1 MRTDFLRKSVYPD
14 AQRGCRAKVACVNHA
29 YVFVCRRD
37 QHGGVVTRKIVF
49 LAHVVLGLALAANP
63 SFAQMPPPDHN
74 AATSAPLFVEDLPVG
89 TISVRM
95 TRPSM
100 TDPIAGASVVGA
112 WTTKDGKQ
120 KTATVKTGD
129 DGRAIFTG
137 IPVGST
143 FGAKATVEGENL
155 TTAQFAVPDQG
166 GTRLLVMVGAQ
177 AAEAM
182 NEMTGGA
189 PAENP
194 AQPKPLGVRSGKVE
208 PRDGMKAGTLE
219 ISILTAEGKSIPGI
233 GVDLGRVQHA
243 GAGVD
248 FVHAVSDDS
257 GIAHFA
263 DLKSGEGA
271 YAAVVERDGMRVGT
285 PAFTLDD
292 KRGVAGE
299 IRLPG
304 RTSELSALHISSAS
318 RMMVELREDAI
329 GVLQNLLVENTSD
342 KVFDPGPRG
351 LFIPLPEGFAGA
363 EKLPGGVDLEI
374 KEGVG
379 AFLHALLPPS
389 QSPGAAAQVRLG
401 YMITTRETAEYDIV
415 QPMPLGLE
423 GGLVLIPGEF
433 SIGLSAPGLRA
444 RPPERDDNG
453 NELRMFELDAVAP
466 GQALRLS
473 VLGLPTRQQTG
484 KWLAGV
490 LAGLLVA
497 AGLVAARR
505 PRKTAALGGKAG

>member
-1 MRTDFLRKSVYPD
+1 VIRKTLLLAPAVV
-14 AQRGCRAKVACVNHA
+14 G
-29 YVFVCRRD
+29 VF
-37 QHGGVVTRKIVF
+37 
-49 LAHVVLGLALAANP
+49 LALAADP

-89 TISVRM
+89 TISVRI
-95 TRPSM
+95 THPSM
-100 TDPIAGASVVGA
+100 TDPIAGASVVGS

-120 KTATVKTGD
+120 KTATVQSGD
-129 DGRAIFTG
+129 DGRAIFSD

-143 FGAKATVEGENL
+143 FGARATLEEEDL
-155 TTAQFAVPDQG
+155 ATAQFAVPDQG
-166 GTRLLVMVGAQ
+166 GTRLLIMVGTR

-189 PAENP
+189 AAAATGP
-194 AQPKPLGVRSGKVE
+194 PKPLGVRAGKVE
-208 PRDGMKAGTLE
+208 ARDGMKVGTLE
-219 ISILTAEGKSIPGI
+219 LAVLTAEGKPMPGI

-243 GAGVD
+243 GGGVD
-248 FVHAVSDDS
+248 FVHAVSDAS

-263 DLKSGEGA
+263 DLKAGEGA
-271 YAAVVERDGMRVGT
+271 YAAVVESDGMRVGT
-285 PAFTLDD
+285 PAFTVDD
-292 KRGVAGE
+292 KRGAAGE

-304 RTSELSALHISSAS
+304 RTSDLSALHISSAS

-379 AFLHALLPPS
+379 VFLHTLLPPA

-401 YMITTRETAEYDIV
+401 YVLTTHETPEYDIV
-415 QPMPLGLE
+415 QPMPIGLQ
-423 GGLVLIPGEF
+423 GGLVLVPGELT
-433 SIGLSAPGLRA
+433 IGLSAPGLRT

-453 NELRMFELDAVAP
+453 NELRMFELDSVAP
-466 GQALRLS
+466 GQALRLT
-473 VLGLPTRQQTG
+473 VLGLPARQQAG
-484 KWLAGV
+484 KWIAGV

-497 AGLVAARR
+497 AGFVAARR
-505 PRKTAALGGKAG
+505 TRHHALGGKTG